1 MHIRRIFDVSEETCS
16 TAFETVV
23 HSKGNFLAIAVEF
36 ALECPV
42 NAVLVVIG
50 TDRQGNARNVGN
62 QLQVLLLER
71 IAFVYGVRKNNHLT
85 NSADLVRILG

>member
-50 TDRQGNARNVGN
+50 TDWQGNARNVGN
-62 QLQVLLLER
+62 QLQVLFLER
-71 IAFVYGVRKNNHLT
+71 IAFVYGISENNHLT
-85 NSADLVRILG
+85 DGADLVRILG